1 MECDEEM
8 QNLKLVKHNQCRSAV
23 QSFFISNFS
32 HIHVFMSSGQALLL
46 FVETKYLSKESLINT
61 IVSPLILFCD
71 NQLIESSDNDL
82 LCR

>member
-32 HIHVFMSSGQALLL
+32 HIHVFRSGSV
-46 FVETKYLSKESLINT
+46 VETKYLSKESLINT